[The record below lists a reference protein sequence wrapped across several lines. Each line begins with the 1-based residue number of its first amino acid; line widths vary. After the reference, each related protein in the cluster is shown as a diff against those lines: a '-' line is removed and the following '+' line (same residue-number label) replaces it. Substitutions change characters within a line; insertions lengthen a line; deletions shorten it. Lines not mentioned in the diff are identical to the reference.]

1 MNEIL
6 ITILNA
12 LVPILI
18 TGLTAFLT
26 WLGTKIK
33 NYYDEKTKNETVK
46 NIAEHTVKYVEQV
59 FTDLKGVEKLEKAK
73 NVAIDWL
80 KDKNIKISDAELT
93 ILLESFVNGLKT
105 DK

>member
-18 TGLTAFLT
+18 T